1 MTSQSW
7 PSSSL
12 ESQGPRPKARFNSC
26 QETVQPLYATRMISQ
41 GSFTVEGS
49 SHVNCLREI
58 PANLQPMNTNMLLWM
73 LSHHISGKIL
83 SQFFTDPE
91 AMPVGCGWFLIF
103 FWIKPLESSKTGMES
118 PPEVSGL
125 WWREVRPA
133 FPSSRRRR
141 RRVMTTLWAQ
151 TMQQYTNILFY

>member
-103 FWIKPLESSKTGMES
+103 LDKTPRIIKNWNGKSSWGIWALMARSAARLSFKQA
-118 PPEVSGL
+118 
-125 WWREVRPA
+125 PA
-133 FPSSRRRR
+133 PARHDDSLGANNA
-141 RRVMTTLWAQ
+141 TI
-151 TMQQYTNILFY
+151 Y